1 MKLIISDL
9 TFSYSDKNIFEHTSI
24 DFDFDKTYLL
34 FGENG
39 SGKSTFLKIL
49 MNHLLP
55 KNGNIVFPSG
65 MSTRDISI
73 QLQEIRAFKNLRV
86 KELERFWSEIN
97 EDTLD
102 TYQHLRLNLG
112 VHKIENQLIKNLSGG
127 ENRILIVYLT
137 IILNKKIVILDEPF
151 AGLDEEK
158 KKALIEYISS
168 AKIGKLFLIVSHEI
182 VGFEKLF
189 ENYLYIDNYQIKKA
203 ESFEDIVRKK
213 YYDK

>member
-24 DFDFDKTYLL
+24 DFDFDKIYLL

-39 SGKSTFLKIL
+39 SGKSTFFKIL

-86 KELERFWSEIN
+86 KELERFWLEIN
-97 EDTLD
+97 ENALD
-102 TYQHLRLNLG
+102 TYQHLRFNLG
-112 VHKIENQLIKNLSGG
+112 IHKIENQLIKIITRKNSKLS
-127 ENRILIVYLT
+127 
-137 IILNKKIVILDEPF
+137 F
-151 AGLDEEK
+151 
-158 KKALIEYISS
+158 
-168 AKIGKLFLIVSHEI
+168 
-182 VGFEKLF
+182 
-189 ENYLYIDNYQIKKA
+189 
-203 ESFEDIVRKK
+203 
-213 YYDK
+213 

>member
-1 MKLIISDL
+1 M
-9 TFSYSDKNIFEHTSI
+9 EV
-24 DFDFDKTYLL
+24 
-34 FGENG
+34 
-39 SGKSTFLKIL
+39 GK
-49 MNHLLP
+49 
-55 KNGNIVFPSG
+55 G
-65 MSTRDISI
+65 DISI

-86 KELERFWSEIN
+86 KELERFWLEIN
-97 EDTLD
+97 ENALD

-112 VHKIENQLIKNLSGG
+112 IHKIENQLIKNLSGG
-127 ENRILIVYLT
+127 ENRTLIVYLT

-189 ENYLYIDNYQIKKA
+189 DNYLYIDNYQIKKA